1 MQRPGLRVLL
11 CVLAGWATACR
22 DTRAQT
28 GRTVSMVEPP
38 QLGRALELSVDH
50 GGAANGHLGWF
61 AITGHAAGTS
71 AWPIPGLRTFGAVRI
86 ATNQILA
93 LAPWA
98 SPTPTGAGL
107 TLRLPNDPALLALPF
122 DVQAFDIDLGTA
134 SLYWSDNDLEL
145 AVGATGCGSQLG
157 ITALYPPGIPKEPD
171 VVVDTPTSRTTFLA
185 DRARDRHAREDI
197 VNGIPFRAYDHW
209 LPFYWEQRIAE
220 LEIVDT
226 VGRGGS
232 TVRFRFMTHDR
243 LNPAEFRTF
252 YANQPSVAVY
262 HNNMS
267 TPPGTGVTL
276 ISTSPST
283 RYPGETEYLYEATIT
298 QKIPEY
304 RPLQV
309 GDRMEVELSQFL
321 AAPRNGRANYYG
333 TAFLY
338 VVGEG
343 VQPWYAKAKEEA
355 TTPAQRAAASFD
367 SFPLPAVA
375 RLGGDTT
382 LPYHY
387 SGEPQH
393 RFKQMAGNVAPASG
407 HEFVLGRRL
416 HHTDFSTGAHSE
428 PGNPTF
434 AAHAGQ
440 LGPKFIAASC
450 VACHVGNGRSLPP
463 AVGEPLTRAV
473 VRVGTDARGT
483 PHPTLGEVLQ
493 PSMGSG
499 SGSGGVD
506 TRIEAES
513 YVAMSGVQTEPT
525 QDVGGG
531 LNVTSIDTRDW
542 MSFANQPVTLP
553 ADALY
558 RVELR
563 VASASSGGILAFEES
578 GGAIIHS
585 RIPIPATGGAQTWQ
599 TVTTDVFMT
608 AGSHVFGLNANVGG
622 FNLNWFRVSSLPQGG
637 GGGGGGGGANSE
649 GLARLDGYDLFP
661 GTYADGTTYELRAP
675 RYVFEGANP
684 QFFSVRNAPPLI
696 GTGLLEAIDEATLL
710 VRHDPCDADS
720 DGISGRLATATELA
734 SVQPKA
740 GRIGTKAQRA
750 SVIDQVATALNHD
763 MGIASDLM
771 PVLDGE
777 TSPSPAEVTPTE
789 LDRMARYAALL
800 GVPAR
805 RSLTDAAALRGEQV
819 FASMGCVA
827 CHVPELRTG
836 TTHPYGELRGQTIR
850 PYTDLLLHDM
860 GPGLAD
866 NMGDGDATGSE
877 WRTTPLWGIGHTADV
892 AGGEAYLHDGRART
906 LEEAILWH
914 GGEGETAKQAFRS
927 LTAADRAAVVAFL
940 RSL

>member
-1 MQRPGLRVLL
+1 MSRRALPALL
-11 CVLAGWATACR
+11 CALAGWALAFPLT
-22 DTRAQT
+22 AQT
-28 GRTVSMVEPP
+28 GRTVSSPDAP
-38 QLGRALELSVDH
+38 QLGRSMRIQVDH
-50 GGAANGHLGWF
+50 PAAAAQNPGWF
-61 AITGHAAGTS
+61 AVTGHFAGTR
-71 AWPIPGLRTFGAVRI
+71 AWPIPGLQSNGAVRI
-86 ATNQILA
+86 ATDSIFVLQ
-93 LAPWA
+93 PWA
-98 SPTPTGAGL
+98 RSTPTQAFMSLG
-107 TLRLPNDPALLALPF
+107 LPNDASLRGLPF
-122 DVQAFDIDLGTA
+122 DVQSLDIDLGAA
-134 SLYWSDNDLEL
+134 SLSWSDNDLEVV
-145 AVGATGCGSQLG
+145 VGATGCGVPLG
-157 ITALYPPGIPKEPD
+157 ITPLHPPGTPQEPD
-171 VVVDTPTSRTTFLA
+171 VVVDTPTARITYLA

-232 TVRFRFMTHDR
+232 TVTFRFMTHDR

-276 ISTSPST
+276 ISTRPST
-283 RYPGETEYLYEATIT
+283 RYPGETEYRYEATIT

-338 VVGEG
+338 VIGQG

-367 SFPLPAVA
+367 SFPMPAVA

-382 LPYHY
+382 LPYPY

-428 PGNPTF
+428 PGNP
-434 AAHAGQ
+434 AWSAHTGQ

-463 AVGEPLTRAV
+463 LVGESLTRAV
-473 VRVGTDARGT
+473 VRVGANARGT

-493 PSMGSG
+493 PSTGSG
-499 SGSGGVD
+499 SGSSGGVD
-506 TRIEAES
+506 VRIEAES

-525 QDVGGG
+525 QDTGGG
-531 LNVTSIDTRDW
+531 LNVTSIDTGDW
-542 MSFANQPVTLP
+542 MSFANQPVVLP

-563 VASASSGGILAFEES
+563 VASTGGGGILAFEES
-578 GGAIIHS
+578 GGAVIHS
-585 RIPIPATGGAQTWQ
+585 RIPIPATGGPQTWQ
-599 TVTTDVFMT
+599 TVTNDVFLT
-608 AGSHVFGLNANVGG
+608 AGSHVFGMNANAGG
-622 FNLNWFRVSSLPQGG
+622 FNLNWFRVASLPQGG
-637 GGGGGGGGANSE
+637 GGGGGSQGE
-649 GLARLDGYDLFP
+649 GRAILDGYDLFP
-661 GTYADGTTYELRAP
+661 GTYADGTSFELRAP
-675 RYVFEGANP
+675 RYRFEGADP

-696 GTGLLEAIDEATLL
+696 GIGLLEAIDEAELQT
-710 VRHDPCDADS
+710 RHDPCDSDG
-720 DGISGRLATATELA
+720 DGISGRIATATEFV
-734 SVQPKA
+734 SNQPKA
-740 GRIGTKAQRA
+740 GRFGTRSQRA
-750 SVIDQVATALNHD
+750 SVIDHVAAALNRD
-763 MGIASDLM
+763 MGIASDRM
-771 PVLDGE
+771 PVLDGD
-777 TSPSPAEVTPTE
+777 TAPSPSEVSPLE

-805 RSLTDAAALRGEQV
+805 RALTDAEALRGEQV
-819 FASMGCVA
+819 FASIGCA
-827 CHVPELRTG
+827 SCHVPELRTG
-836 TTHPYGELRGQTIR
+836 STHPYAELRGQTIR
-850 PYTDLLLHDM
+850 PFTDLLLHDM

-877 WRTTPLWGIGHTADV
+877 WRTTPLWGIGLTAGV
-892 AGGEAYLHDGRART
+892 AGGEAFLHDGRART

-914 GGEGETAKQAFRS
+914 GGEGENAKEAFRS